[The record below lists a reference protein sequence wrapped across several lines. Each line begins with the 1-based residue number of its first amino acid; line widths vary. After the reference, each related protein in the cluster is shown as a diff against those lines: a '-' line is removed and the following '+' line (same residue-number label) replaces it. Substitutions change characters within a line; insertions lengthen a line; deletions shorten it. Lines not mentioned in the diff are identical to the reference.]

1 MQIQT
6 FHRSYSEYYD
16 LKRRLVTYVM
26 VVTISFNEIC
36 LTDMLIGQMK
46 AFVMDAVVY

>member
-6 FHRSYSEYYD
+6 FQRSYSEYYD

-36 LTDMLIGQMK
+36 LTDMLIGPMK

>member
-6 FHRSYSEYYD
+6 FQRSYSEYYD
-16 LKRRLVTYVM
+16 LKKRLVTYVM

-46 AFVMDAVVY
+46 AFFMGAVVY